1 MGNKTLQDI
10 EDMNK
15 KREEFLKLPAEEI
28 VKKIMES
35 GKIQEIMKLME
46 KEKVYVVKNKI
57 QLMLLR

>member
-35 GKIQEIMKLME
+35 GKI
-46 KEKVYVVKNKI
+46 
-57 QLMLLR
+57 